1 MPLSQVALIL
11 IAKHPTPGRVKT
23 RLTTE
28 LSPEH
33 AAAVHRVFVQHLI
46 GRLARLA
53 PAELVVCFD
62 PPEQGGAMRE
72 LFGNDS
78 VPLTFLP
85 QAPGDLGARLA
96 AAAREVGKR
105 HARLLLLGVDSPDV
119 PVSHVFKGAE
129 LTDRS
134 PVSLSPTTDG
144 GYWSLGLQS
153 SVDASSLLAN
163 IPWSSGSEAMATLRA
178 AESLGLTAATG
189 LAWDDVD
196 YPMDLRR
203 LLQRLPQSAA
213 AADRELLIALLR
225 VLPEDWLS

>member
-1 MPLSQVALIL
+1 MPLSRVAVIL
-11 IAKHPTPGRVKT
+11 MAKYPTPGRVKT

-28 LSPEH
+28 LSPAH
-33 AAAVHRVFVQHLI
+33 AAAVHRVFVQHLV

-72 LFGNDS
+72 LFGDVA
-78 VPLTFLP
+78 VPLTFAP
-85 QAPGDLGARLA
+85 QSSGDLGARLA
-96 AAAREVGKR
+96 AAAGDVGRR
-105 HARLLLLGVDSPDV
+105 HARLLFLGVDSPDV
-119 PVSHVFKGAE
+119 PVSHLFKAAE
-129 LTDRS
+129 LTEGS
-134 PVSLSPTTDG
+134 PVSLGPTTDG

-153 SVDASSLLAN
+153 FVDVARVLAD

-178 AESLGLTAATG
+178 AESVGLTAATG

-196 YPMDLRR
+196 HPADLRR
-203 LLQRLPQSAA
+203 LLERLPQSDA
-213 AADRELLIALLR
+213 AADRELLVALLR